1 MKSIRTIFPRL
12 RRGAFLAGAAL
23 AFAMTAASCATTR
36 PVAYK
41 LDVIPEAKAR
51 TEIVTPLLVTLR
63 DFGNNMAAL
72 MLTDYRFVDM
82 KETGSGVYLYRFD
95 GTNQKLPR
103 HAYIVFRLE
112 GSPSITTNLGEKNY
126 ILLDGGSIGL
136 VPADEPAI
144 VANGKFTLQFTKS
157 DFREAFNPWVIGEKG
172 SYPEQLLLWLKNPAS
187 KDADMKN
194 LASLLTS
201 AFPKIVYKMN

>member
-1 MKSIRTIFPRL
+1 MKSIRTSFSRL
-12 RRGAFLAGAAL
+12 RRGAFLSGAAL
-23 AFAMTAASCATTR
+23 ALAMMAASCATTQ

-51 TEIVTPLLVTLR
+51 TEIVLPLLTTLR

-72 MLTDYRFVDM
+72 MLTDYRFAEM
-82 KETGSGVYLYRFD
+82 KETGGGAYLYRFD
-95 GTNQKLPR
+95 RTSQKLPR

-112 GSPSITTNLGEKNY
+112 GSPAITTNLGERNY

-172 SYPEQLLLWLKNPAS
+172 SYPEQLLLWLKNPAT

-194 LASLLTS
+194 LASLLKS
-201 AFPKIVYKMN
+201 AFPRIIYKMN